1 MVREIVKKAF
11 RVVVPYDLYW
21 IYRAAE
27 NLPQLPAPPDVV
39 ITPVD
44 VAQVEASPYVSINRL
59 GGFGG
64 TESAGF
70 GAWVDGKLVAVCWF
84 WWGDRYRT
92 RGNLWPIGLNAAKLV
107 HIVTDPDFR
116 GRGIAP
122 ALITAGVQMIR
133 QRGFAEVY
141 ARIWHSNRSS
151 LQAFQKGG
159 WLRLAF
165 AARIWGIPF
174 RSKWLARQSLA
185 VD

>member
-27 NLPQLPAPPDVV
+27 NLPQIPTPPGVA

-44 VAQVEASPYVSINRL
+44 TEQVKASPHAAINGL
-59 GGFGG
+59 VGYGGP
-64 TESAGF
+64 ESAGF
-70 GAWVDGKLVAVCWF
+70 GAWADGKLVAVCWF

-92 RGNLWPIGLNAAKLV
+92 RGNLWPIGSNASKLV
-107 HIVTDPDFR
+107 QITTDPDFR

-122 ALITAGVQMIR
+122 ALITAGVHAIR
-133 QRGFAEVY
+133 ERGFTEVY
-141 ARIWHSNRSS
+141 ARIWHSNRAS
-151 LQAFQKGG
+151 LHAFQKGG

-165 AARIWGIPF
+165 AARIWGVPF
-174 RSKWLARQSLA
+174 RAKWLAHRSLM